1 MHAGKKHGPRWSGG
15 YVPSNVKT
23 WADAAPCGG
32 QRRRNQCQRTV
43 PPHPFQSRAP
53 RNLRPRRLRAA
64 PRGDPPPTIP
74 GDGGAVLPPLP
85 SLQARKSDGHT
96 TLSGNAVAAA
106 IQSARAF
113 LGVRDACGTFDAY
126 IWQFIGGMPRVN
138 AWPLLVTIPAQTP
151 EPAAMSK
158 DLRQR
163 GFTIAGPTI
172 CYAFMQATGMVNDH
186 TTDCFRHAE
195 LGG

>member
-1 MHAGKKHGPRWSGG
+1 
-15 YVPSNVKT
+15 
-23 WADAAPCGG
+23 
-32 QRRRNQCQRTV
+32 
-43 PPHPFQSRAP
+43 
-53 RNLRPRRLRAA
+53 
-64 PRGDPPPTIP
+64 
-74 GDGGAVLPPLP
+74 
-85 SLQARKSDGHT
+85 
-96 TLSGNAVAAA
+96 
-106 IQSARAF
+106 
-113 LGVRDACGTFDAY
+113 
-126 IWQFIGGMPRVN
+126 MPRVN
-138 AWPLLVTIPAQTP
+138 AWPLPATIPAQTP

>member
-1 MHAGKKHGPRWSGG
+1 MPLHDDRAIFAFLILEGAQAGLSWDTILRKRDC
-15 YVPSNVKT
+15 Y
-23 WADAAPCGG
+23 
-32 QRRRNQCQRTV
+32 RTV
-43 PPHPFQSRAP
+43 FDQFDPEAVARYDQRKMDELLADLGIIRNRA
-53 RNLRPRRLRAA
+53 
-64 PRGDPPPTIP
+64 
-74 GDGGAVLPPLP
+74 
-85 SLQARKSDGHT
+85 K
-96 TLSGNAVAAA
+96 VAAA
-106 IQSARAF
+106 IQSVRAF

-138 AWPLLVTIPAQTP
+138 AWPLPATIPAQTP

-158 DLRQR
+158 DLRRR

-172 CYAFMQATGMVNDH
+172 CYALMQATGMVNDH